1 MSMPYNPGAVGSSS
15 MNQGLGGYQNLS
27 YNTNLSHQQPMPG
40 QVDAYNRMV
49 ISSTPPS
56 HVPMNPGMQ
65 TRMPLEMG
73 SNDAWNGSSN
83 PDNGGMS
90 PGVGPWG
97 AGMMPTYAMG
107 GGQYGNALAHS
118 QRIQAMRAMKI
129 QAAKN
134 QLLMKKKRED
144 AEYKQVVLQQTFI
157 NKKVQI

>member
-1 MSMPYNPGAVGSSS
+1 M
-15 MNQGLGGYQNLS
+15 S

-40 QVDAYNRMV
+40 QVDAYNRMMV
-49 ISSTPPS
+49 SSTPPS

-65 TRMPLEMG
+65 TRMPLEMS

-83 PDNGGMS
+83 PDHGGMS
-90 PGVGPWG
+90 PSTGM
-97 AGMMPTYAMG
+97 MMPTYAMG

-118 QRIQAMRAMKI
+118 QRIQAMRAMK
-129 QAAKN
+129 AAKN